1 MDSCKKPWASNFQRF
16 GEGKY
21 PSEIWPT
28 NGPTFHERDPR
39 RKKNWVSNL
48 TQPMDPEKKMKFIFP
63 TKYVIRN
70 PQKFKV

>member
-39 RKKNWVSNL
+39 RKKTEYLISLSQWTL
-48 TQPMDPEKKMKFIFP
+48 KKKMKFIFP